1 VDSKFDENHIV
12 DDPELQ
18 KMLKKNL
25 CRKVRLHELEQLA
38 LIVREESRVLYS
50 NQAGGHYCLQPEAEG
65 VLVVLSADYSLLE
78 RKAALLWERLSKVFG
93 SASSYTTDEQAEAID
108 NLLSFYVVTRDM
120 SVDRNHL
127 KDSYEAW
134 VYVNIQGELS
144 GSIEGFGNCKGI
156 LTWPNSD

>member
-1 VDSKFDENHIV
+1 VDSKFDENHII

-25 CRKVRLHELEQLA
+25 CRRVSLYELEQLA
-38 LIVREESRVLYS
+38 LIILEESKVIYS

-65 VLVVLSADYSLLE
+65 VLVVLSADYSLVE
-78 RKAALLWERLSKVFG
+78 HKAALVWERLTAVFG
-93 SASSYTTDEQAEAID
+93 GASSYTTEVQAEEID
-108 NLLSFYVVTRDM
+108 DLLSFYLVTNNIN
-120 SVDRNHL
+120 VDRTRL

-134 VYVNIQGELS
+134 VYVDIQGDS
-144 GSIEGFGNCKGI
+144 SIIEGFGSCKGI

>member
-1 VDSKFDENHIV
+1 VDSKFDENHII

-25 CRKVRLHELEQLA
+25 CRRVSLYELEQLA
-38 LIVREESRVLYS
+38 LIILEESKVIYS

-65 VLVVLSADYSLLE
+65 VLVVLSADYSLVE
-78 RKAALLWERLSKVFG
+78 HKAALVWERLTAVFG
-93 SASSYTTDEQAEAID
+93 GASSYTTEVQAEEID
-108 NLLSFYVVTRDM
+108 DLLSFYLVTNNIN
-120 SVDRNHL
+120 VDRTRL

-134 VYVNIQGELS
+134 VYVDIQGDS
-144 GSIEGFGNCKGI
+144 SIIEGFGNCKGI